1 MNLPRWNDSGSSA
14 FQFSTGI
21 GTNFRFVLVAALL
34 WFASDSPMF
43 AAETDAPPKRIRG
56 EVIINRTAAPWES
69 QQVQEPCILPN
80 PKDPTRLVMFYSGVP
95 ATNRNTCFIG
105 KAWALKSDPFTWHQ
119 DEHNPVFS
127 PGKSGWDSGSI
138 RLDAVLYLAEEDAY
152 YIYYSGTTGSIQDR
166 IGLAICPVGTDGY
179 SGITP
184 PAIQRVGTQPVLAPE
199 PAAPY
204 YEEMASQ
211 AAVLREWN
219 EQEQRWDWFMY
230 YSYRGKDGILPGLR
244 LATSHDG
251 KTWMRHFNEKDPR
264 GMGQIFPSTP
274 GAYYEWHQVFKI
286 GDTYLL
292 SIEVGIAAGK
302 RWRPVMAVSKHPTT
316 GWAQT
321 DVDAVLQTKWEGLYR
336 DTTIYHVATPAFYQL
351 GGKWYLY
358 TQACPLPGNGNY
370 IDGHWDLWCFA
381 CDRRIPTLPG
391 YESIYVPGP
400 PTAGA
405 AGR

>member
-14 FQFSTGI
+14 FQFSTSI

-34 WFASDSPMF
+34 WFAPDSPMF

-274 GAYYEWHQVFKI
+274 A
-286 GDTYLL
+286 
-292 SIEVGIAAGK
+292 
-302 RWRPVMAVSKHPTT
+302 PTT
-316 GWAQT
+316 SGI
-321 DVDAVLQTKWEGLYR
+321 KFSKS
-336 DTTIYHVATPAFYQL
+336 ATPTCSPSRSASRPANA
-351 GGKWYLY
+351 GGPSW
-358 TQACPLPGNGNY
+358 
-370 IDGHWDLWCFA
+370 
-381 CDRRIPTLPG
+381 R
-391 YESIYVPGP
+391 
-400 PTAGA
+400 
-405 AGR
+405 